1 MPNTGTNPPLPKPIC
16 VARASVIGFFSI
28 RNSNWKRVKFFS
40 MTAATDFLDQRH
52 IPYRLFR
59 HAGRVESL
67 EQAAAE
73 RGQQPGQVVRT
84 IVFRLGEGEFALA
97 LMAGPRQVSWP
108 ALRRTLGQ
116 RRLSMASPE
125 EVKLATG
132 YVPGTVSPFGL
143 PAPLRILVDRSA
155 LAPAEISLG
164 SGERG
169 LAIVMASADLLSALG
184 ATAEVGEWGES
195 EA

>member
-1 MPNTGTNPPLPKPIC
+1 MPP
-16 VARASVIGFFSI
+16 
-28 RNSNWKRVKFFS
+28 
-40 MTAATDFLDQRH
+40 TDLDQQQ

-73 RGQQPGQVVRT
+73 RGERPEQVVRT

-116 RRLSMASPE
+116 RRLTMASPE
-125 EVKLATG
+125 EVRQATG

-143 PAPLRILVDRSA
+143 PAPLRVLVDRS
-155 LAPAEISLG
+155 
-164 SGERG
+164 
-169 LAIVMASADLLSALG
+169 VLG
-184 ATAEVGEWGES
+184 AGRDLARFGRARPGDRDGSSRPAARAGRDGRGGRLGRSAARLSGQARRGRFAPREGSSGGVVSLEPAASGCGRCLS
-195 EA
+195 GR

>member
-1 MPNTGTNPPLPKPIC
+1 
-16 VARASVIGFFSI
+16 
-28 RNSNWKRVKFFS
+28 
-40 MTAATDFLDQRH
+40 MTAATEYLDAQH

-59 HAGRVESL
+59 HAGKVNSL

-84 IVFRLGEGEFALA
+84 IVFRLAEGEFVLA

-108 ALRRTLGQ
+108 ALRHTLGQ
-116 RRLSMASPE
+116 NRLTMASAE
-125 EVKLATG
+125 EVKAATG

-143 PAPLRILVDRSA
+143 PAPLPVLVDRSV
-155 LAPAEISLG
+155 LQYPEISLG

-169 LAIVMASADLLSALG
+169 LAMVMSSADLLPALH
-184 ATAEVGEWGES
+184 AEVSPQRVEVGEWGAEKP
-195 EA
+195 

>member
-1 MPNTGTNPPLPKPIC
+1 
-16 VARASVIGFFSI
+16 
-28 RNSNWKRVKFFS
+28 
-40 MTAATDFLDQRH
+40 MTAATDALDALQ

-59 HAGRVESL
+59 HNGKVESL

-84 IVFRLGEGEFALA
+84 IVFRLAEGEYALA

-116 RRLSMASPE
+116 NRLTMAGPE
-125 EVKLATG
+125 EVKAATG
-132 YVPGTVSPFGL
+132 FVPGTVSPFGL
-143 PAPLRILVDRSA
+143 PAPLRILVDRSV
-155 LAPAEISLG
+155 LLYEEVSLG

-169 LAIVMASADLLSALG
+169 LAIVISSTALLSALQFQVG
-184 ATAEVGEWGES
+184 AHLVELGDWG
-195 EA
+195 AD

>member
-1 MPNTGTNPPLPKPIC
+1 
-16 VARASVIGFFSI
+16 
-28 RNSNWKRVKFFS
+28 
-40 MTAATDFLDQRH
+40 MTAATDYLDQRH

-59 HAGRVESL
+59 HAGKIESL

-97 LMAGPRQVSWP
+97 LMAGPRQISWP

-125 EVKLATG
+125 EVKAATG
-132 YVPGTVSPFGL
+132 CVPGTVSPFGL
-143 PAPLRILVDRSA
+143 PAPLPILVDKSV
-155 LAPAEISLG
+155 LEPPEISLG

-169 LAIVMASADLLSALG
+169 LAILMASADLMSALG
-184 ATAEVGEWGES
+184 ELAQMGEWRDPL
-195 EA
+195 